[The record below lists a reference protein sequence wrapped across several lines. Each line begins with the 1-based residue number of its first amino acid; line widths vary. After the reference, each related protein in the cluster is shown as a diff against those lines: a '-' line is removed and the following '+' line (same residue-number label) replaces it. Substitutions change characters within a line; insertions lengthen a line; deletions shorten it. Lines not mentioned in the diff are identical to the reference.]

1 MSPVG
6 PGPGSQ
12 HEERDMRTKT
22 ITARTLSRRSATT
35 LTLRLGAFGL
45 LCAGALMVAGGDARA
60 NTPTIRLFPTTVVED
75 LKQTG
80 NVARDMETG
89 LQEVIGQLDQQ
100 QALYIE
106 SKCEGA
112 ENDAGCQ
119 RLARQIGATY
129 LEMLTIMEE
138 RLPDME
144 HTVNN
149 TRLSLEKGLRN
160 ELGRKMTPWTLQ
172 ETLIGK
178 QAEAGT
184 AATGPTL
191 RGRSGM
197 RLSERFKQYYQLV
210 ATSGAKGDQS
220 LAVLASDIYL
230 DMEETSLLIQRTRQE
245 IARATLMEQLN
256 QSFGIITPE
265 MIEVVGGV
273 KSILFGDAQE
283 QALVAGPP
291 PASIEETWRSPLEQ

>member
-1 MSPVG
+1 MTTRPRQPRISVSVDPA
-6 PGPGSQ
+6 PGAI
-12 HEERDMRTKT
+12 MR
-22 ITARTLSRRSATT
+22 IFLSIVSVAIVIFASSA
-35 LTLRLGAFGL
+35 
-45 LCAGALMVAGGDARA
+45 ALA

-89 LQEVIGQLDQQ
+89 LQEVIGRLDQQ

-106 SKCEGA
+106 SKCDGA
-112 ENDAGCQ
+112 EGDTGCE

-129 LEMLTIMEE
+129 LDMLTIMEE

-149 TRLSLEKGLRN
+149 TRQSLEKSLRN
-160 ELGRKMTPWTLQ
+160 ELGKKMTPWTLQ
-172 ETLIGK
+172 ETLIGSNANNAAK
-178 QAEAGT
+178 QAS
-184 AATGPTL
+184 PTL

-210 ATSGAKGDQS
+210 ATSGANGDQS

-230 DMEETSLLIQRTRQE
+230 DMEETTLLIQRTRQE

-273 KSILFGDAQE
+273 KSILFGDE
-283 QALVAGPP
+283 DGQALVAGPP
-291 PASIEETWRSPLEQ
+291 PGSIEEAYRSPLEQ

>member
-1 MSPVG
+1 M
-6 PGPGSQ
+6 
-12 HEERDMRTKT
+12 KT
-22 ITARTLSRRSATT
+22 PAPLFLPLLLAALTT
-35 LTLRLGAFGL
+35 LAATEAT
-45 LCAGALMVAGGDARA
+45 ATA
-60 NTPTIRLFPTTVVED
+60 PTIRLFPTTVVED
-75 LKQTG
+75 LRQTG

-89 LQEVIGQLDQQ
+89 LQEVIGRLDQQ
-100 QALYIE
+100 QELYQQ
-106 SKCEGA
+106 SKCDGA
-112 ENDAGCQ
+112 EDDPGCQ

-149 TRLSLEKGLRN
+149 TRQSLEKGLRN

-172 ETLIGK
+172 ETLLGSKAAKTTK
-178 QAEAGT
+178 QSS
-184 AATGPTL
+184 PTL

-273 KSILFGDAQE
+273 KTILFGDETAQTM
-283 QALVAGPP
+283 VAGPP
-291 PASIEETWRSPLEQ
+291 PGSVEQAYRSPLEQ

>member
-1 MSPVG
+1 
-6 PGPGSQ
+6 
-12 HEERDMRTKT
+12 MRNAPQRAQA
-22 ITARTLSRRSATT
+22 IARTRTPRST
-35 LTLRLGAFGL
+35 LYAIGL
-45 LCAGALMVAGGDARA
+45 AVLCAGFVLVAAQSAHA

-89 LQEVIGQLDQQ
+89 LQEVIGRLDQQ
-100 QALYIE
+100 QALYVE
-106 SKCEGA
+106 SKCDGA
-112 ENDAGCQ
+112 ENDPGCQ

-160 ELGRKMTPWTLQ
+160 ELGKKTTPWTLQ
-172 ETLIGK
+172 ETLMGGK
-178 QAEAGT
+178 SNVT
-184 AATGPTL
+184 ATKSAPTL

-273 KSILFGDAQE
+273 KSILFGDE
-283 QALVAGPP
+283 EGTALVAGPP
-291 PASIEETWRSPLEQ
+291 PGSVEEAYRSPLEQ

>member
-1 MSPVG
+1 MFNTNREDRVMRNAPRISPTVAAT
-6 PGPGSQ
+6 
-12 HEERDMRTKT
+12 RVATRRLYNAF
-22 ITARTLSRRSATT
+22 ITL
-35 LTLRLGAFGL
+35 LLLGFIV
-45 LCAGALMVAGGDARA
+45 ALAPNANA
-60 NTPTIRLFPTTVVED
+60 NTPTIKLFPTTVVED

-89 LQEVIGQLDQQ
+89 LQEVIGRLDQQ
-100 QALYIE
+100 QVLYQE
-106 SKCEGA
+106 SKCDGA
-112 ENDAGCQ
+112 ENDSGCQ

-149 TRLSLEKGLRN
+149 TRLSLEKGLRS
-160 ELGRKMTPWTLQ
+160 ELGQKMTPWTLQ
-172 ETLIGK
+172 ETLIGGK
-178 QAEAGT
+178 ADQAAS
-184 AATGPTL
+184 APAPTL

-273 KSILFGDAQE
+273 KSILFGDAE
-283 QALVAGPP
+283 STALVAGPP
-291 PASIEETWRSPLEQ
+291 PASVEQAYRSPLEQ

>member
-1 MSPVG
+1 MTSPALHVRVTTRRTVG
-6 PGPGSQ
+6 YRKQ
-12 HEERDMRTKT
+12 LQLLFTT
-22 ITARTLSRRSATT
+22 ILI
-35 LTLRLGAFGL
+35 
-45 LCAGALMVAGGDARA
+45 AGACIVTQTASA

-75 LKQTG
+75 LRQTG

-89 LQEVIGQLDQQ
+89 LQEVIGRLDQQ
-100 QALYIE
+100 QELYIE
-106 SKCEGA
+106 SKCDGA
-112 ENDAGCQ
+112 ENDAGCT

-149 TRLSLEKGLRN
+149 TRISLEKGLRN

-172 ETLIGK
+172 ETLIGTNSS
-178 QAEAGT
+178 AT
-184 AATGPTL
+184 AAQAVPTL

-230 DMEETSLLIQRTRQE
+230 DMEETSVLIERTRQE

-273 KSILFGDAQE
+273 KSILFGDEGSQP
-283 QALVAGPP
+283 LVAGPP
-291 PASIEETWRSPLEQ
+291 PGSIEQAYRSPLEQ

>member
-1 MSPVG
+1 M
-6 PGPGSQ
+6 
-12 HEERDMRTKT
+12 
-22 ITARTLSRRSATT
+22 ITAARLRIPVLLIAIAMFATT
-35 LTLRLGAFGL
+35 
-45 LCAGALMVAGGDARA
+45 VSEA

-75 LKQTG
+75 LRQTG

-89 LQEVIGQLDQQ
+89 LQEVIGKLDQQ
-100 QALYIE
+100 QQLYEE
-106 SKCEGA
+106 SKCDGA
-112 ENDAGCQ
+112 EEDAGCQ
-119 RLARQIGATY
+119 RLARQIGASY
-129 LEMLTIMEE
+129 LDMLTIMEE

-149 TRLSLEKGLRN
+149 TRQSLEKGLRI
-160 ELGRKMTPWTLQ
+160 ELGKKMTPWLLQ
-172 ETLIGK
+172 ETLIGGN
-178 QAEAGT
+178 ANNAT
-184 AATGPTL
+184 AKASPTL

-273 KSILFGDAQE
+273 KTILFGDE
-283 QALVAGPP
+283 ESQALVAGPP
-291 PASIEETWRSPLEQ
+291 PGSVEQAYRSPLEQ

>member
-1 MSPVG
+1 MRTTSPVIY
-6 PGPGSQ
+6 PVLL
-12 HEERDMRTKT
+12 
-22 ITARTLSRRSATT
+22 ALLATLAN
-35 LTLRLGAFGL
+35 GIAE
-45 LCAGALMVAGGDARA
+45 A

-75 LKQTG
+75 LRQTG

-89 LQEVIGQLDQQ
+89 LQEVIGRLDQQ
-100 QALYIE
+100 QELYTE
-106 SKCEGA
+106 SKCDGA
-112 ENDAGCQ
+112 EDDAGCQ
-119 RLARQIGATY
+119 RLARQLGASY
-129 LEMLTIMEE
+129 LDMLTIMEE

-149 TRLSLEKGLRN
+149 TRLSLEKSLRN
-160 ELGRKMTPWTLQ
+160 ELGRKMTPWALQ
-172 ETLIGK
+172 ETLIGSK
-178 QAEAGT
+178 ADS
-184 AATGPTL
+184 AATKAPPTL

-273 KSILFGDAQE
+273 KSILFGDE
-283 QALVAGPP
+283 ESQALIAGPP
-291 PASIEETWRSPLEQ
+291 PGSVEQAYRSPLEQ

>member
-1 MSPVG
+1 MKNTNPSV
-6 PGPGSQ
+6 
-12 HEERDMRTKT
+12 
-22 ITARTLSRRSATT
+22 ARVDDSRRLAT
-35 LTLRLGAFGL
+35 LGL
-45 LCAGALMVAGGDARA
+45 LLAATVLLLAQSAWA

-75 LKQTG
+75 LRQTG

-89 LQEVIGQLDQQ
+89 LQEVIGRLDQQ
-100 QALYIE
+100 QQLYQE
-106 SKCEGA
+106 SKCDGA
-112 ENDAGCQ
+112 ENDSGCQ

-149 TRLSLEKGLRN
+149 TRISLEKGLRN
-160 ELGRKMTPWTLQ
+160 ELGKKMTPWELQ
-172 ETLIGK
+172 ETLVGK
-178 QAEAGT
+178 AATNTAAEAS
-184 AATGPTL
+184 PTL

-210 ATSGAKGDQS
+210 ATSGSQSDQS

-230 DMEETSLLIQRTRQE
+230 DMEETSVLIERTRQE

-265 MIEVVGGV
+265 MMEVVGGV
-273 KSILFGDAQE
+273 KSILFGDE
-283 QALVAGPP
+283 ESRALVAGPP
-291 PASIEETWRSPLEQ
+291 PGSIEQAYRSPLEQ

>member
-1 MSPVG
+1 M
-6 PGPGSQ
+6 
-12 HEERDMRTKT
+12 KT
-22 ITARTLSRRSATT
+22 PAPMLLPLLLAALATFAADNAEASA
-35 LTLRLGAFGL
+35 
-45 LCAGALMVAGGDARA
+45 
-60 NTPTIRLFPTTVVED
+60 PTIRLFPTTVVED

-89 LQEVIGQLDQQ
+89 LQEVIGRLDQQ
-100 QALYIE
+100 QELYQQ
-106 SKCEGA
+106 SKCDGA
-112 ENDAGCQ
+112 EDDPGCQ

-149 TRLSLEKGLRN
+149 TRQSLEKGLRN

-172 ETLIGK
+172 ETLLGSNT
-178 QAEAGT
+178 Q
-184 AATGPTL
+184 AATAKASPTL

-273 KSILFGDAQE
+273 KSILFGDE
-283 QALVAGPP
+283 ESQALVAGPP
-291 PASIEETWRSPLEQ
+291 PGSVEQAYRSPLEQ

>member
-1 MSPVG
+1 MKNTCLPVSRVDG
-6 PGPGSQ
+6 
-12 HEERDMRTKT
+12 
-22 ITARTLSRRSATT
+22 ARRQATL
-35 LTLRLGAFGL
+35 GL
-45 LCAGALMVAGGDARA
+45 LLAAAVLILAQSALA

-75 LKQTG
+75 LRQTG

-89 LQEVIGQLDQQ
+89 LQEVIGRLDQQ
-100 QALYIE
+100 QQLYQE
-106 SKCEGA
+106 SKCDGA
-112 ENDAGCQ
+112 ENDSGCQ

-149 TRLSLEKGLRN
+149 TRVSLEKGLRN
-160 ELGRKMTPWTLQ
+160 ELGKKMTPWALQ

-178 QAEAGT
+178 TATNSVTQAS
-184 AATGPTL
+184 PTL

-210 ATSGAKGDQS
+210 ATSGSQSDQS

-230 DMEETSLLIQRTRQE
+230 DMEETSVLIERTRQE

-265 MIEVVGGV
+265 MMEVVGGV
-273 KSILFGDAQE
+273 KSILFGDE
-283 QALVAGPP
+283 ESRALVAGPP
-291 PASIEETWRSPLEQ
+291 PGSIEQAYHSPLEQ

>member
-1 MSPVG
+1 MNNKRPLAIAAD
-6 PGPGSQ
+6 P
-12 HEERDMRTKT
+12 
-22 ITARTLSRRSATT
+22 ARRQATL
-35 LTLRLGAFGL
+35 GL
-45 LCAGALMVAGGDARA
+45 LLAGTLLIFAQSVLA

-89 LQEVIGQLDQQ
+89 LQEVIGRLDQQ
-100 QALYIE
+100 QQLFVE
-106 SKCEGA
+106 SKCDGA
-112 ENDAGCQ
+112 ENDPGCQ

-129 LEMLTIMEE
+129 LDMLTIMEE

-149 TRLSLEKGLRN
+149 TRISLERGLRN
-160 ELGRKMTPWTLQ
+160 ELGKKMTPWQLQ

-178 QAEAGT
+178 
-184 AATGPTL
+184 AAANTPSQSSPTL

-210 ATSGAKGDQS
+210 ATSGSQSDQS

-230 DMEETSLLIQRTRQE
+230 DMEETSVLIERTRQE

-265 MIEVVGGV
+265 MMEVVGGV
-273 KSILFGDAQE
+273 KTILFGDEGAR
-283 QALVAGPP
+283 ALVAGPP
-291 PASIEETWRSPLEQ
+291 PGSVEQAYRSPLEQ

>member
-1 MSPVG
+1 MKMSVN
-6 PGPGSQ
+6 
-12 HEERDMRTKT
+12 RFALC
-22 ITARTLSRRSATT
+22 TAIAATVLVSAQSSS
-35 LTLRLGAFGL
+35 
-45 LCAGALMVAGGDARA
+45 A
-60 NTPTIRLFPTTVVED
+60 NSPTIRLFPTTVVED
-75 LKQTG
+75 LRQTG

-89 LQEVIGQLDQQ
+89 LQEVIGRLDQQ
-100 QALYIE
+100 QALYHE
-106 SKCEGA
+106 SKCDGA
-112 ENDAGCQ
+112 EGDSGCQ
-119 RLARQIGATY
+119 RLARQIGSTY
-129 LEMLTIMEE
+129 LEMLTVMEE

-149 TRLSLEKGLRN
+149 TRDSLEKGLRN
-160 ELGRKMTPWTLQ
+160 ELGKKMTPWKLQ
-172 ETLIGK
+172 ETLIGGK
-178 QAEAGT
+178 ATEAK
-184 AATGPTL
+184 AKNAPTL

-197 RLSERFKQYYQLV
+197 RLSERFSQYYQLV

-273 KSILFGDAQE
+273 KSILFGDEEA

-291 PASIEETWRSPLEQ
+291 PGSIEQAYRSPLEQ